1 MSTHAIVAISDGIN
15 IRAIYVHF
23 DGYPSHTGV
32 ILNAHYNSPD
42 KINSLIDLGELSS
55 IGPIAKSRELWSTG
69 PDTDYCQAYG
79 RDRGEKGTEPKK
91 FTSLSDLI
99 AYGKSYYA
107 AYIYLFEDNRWVV
120 KQINND
126 VWIPIKY
133 AIKKDEN

>member
-1 MSTHAIVAISDGIN
+1 MSTHAIIAISDGIN
-15 IRAIYVHF
+15 IRASYVHF

-42 KINSLIDLGELSS
+42 KINSLIDLGELSA
-55 IGPIAKSRELWSTG
+55 IGT
-69 PDTDYCQAYG
+69 DTDHCQAYG

-120 KQINND
+120 KHISND
-126 VWIPIKY
+126 VWVPIEY
-133 AIKKDEN
+133 AIKNDEN

>member
-15 IRAIYVHF
+15 IRASYVHF

-42 KINSLIDLGELSS
+42 KINSLIDLGELSA
-55 IGPIAKSRELWSTG
+55 IGT
-69 PDTDYCQAYG
+69 DTDHCQAYG
-79 RDRGEKGTEPKK
+79 RDRGETGIEPKK

-99 AYGKSYYA
+99 TYGKSYYA

-120 KQINND
+120 KQISND
-126 VWIPIKY
+126 VWIPIEY